1 MQNSHEVQQAM
12 RKLGAQGIPLT
23 RGYRLLFNRN
33 LFLTAYGNIYCN
45 KGALT
50 PGTDENDTMDG
61 MSVERMDNL
70 IQLLRE
76 EKYYPPP
83 SRRTSVP
90 KKSGGRRYL
99 GLPNGS
105 EKLVQEVL
113 RIILEAYYEP
123 RFRDSSHGYRP
134 ERGCHT
140 ALKHVKTKFQNATWF
155 IEGDIK
161 GCFDN
166 IDHDILLSI
175 LKRDIHDG
183 RLIHLIERFL
193 KAGYIEDWEY
203 RKTYSGT
210 PQGGILSPLLSNIY
224 LNELDHF
231 IENELMPQHNRG
243 KRRATN
249 PAYKSYSNRI
259 ERRRR
264 NGQLEEA
271 RKLELER
278 RQLPAVDPND
288 PNFRRLQYV
297 RYADDWLLG
306 FIGPKAE
313 ALEIKEQVKH
323 FLRERLRLEL
333 SEEKTL
339 ITHAKTQSAHFLG
352 YAISIYQADDSLTRR
367 KSDGAK
373 RRSINGVVRLA
384 IPEGLIDKKISRYYH
399 GGKIT
404 SDTRFLQSSVPL
416 IILTYQQ
423 RLRGLVQYYQYAM
436 NVSSLS
442 KLKYAMEISLVK
454 TLAHKLRIKVTRV
467 YKRFKSKHEVNG
479 YTYKVLKVEYDT
491 GKRISTF
498 HWGAIPLRTTHIIHE
513 PMNDHQYDYE
523 RFQYFEQR
531 SELITRL
538 MANTCE
544 VCGATGQCEVHHVR
558 KLADLKTRWQHKQ
571 AKPAWVTKMI
581 AMQRKTLIVC
591 KSCHWKIH
599 NGDPLPQPKEHA

>member
-1 MQNSHEVQQAM
+1 MQKSHEVQQAM
-12 RKLGAQGIPLT
+12 RKLGEKGIPLT
-23 RGYRLLFNRN
+23 RGYRLLYNRE
-33 LFLTAYGNIYCN
+33 LFLAAYGNIYCN

-61 MSVERMDNL
+61 MSVERMENL
-70 IQLLRE
+70 INLLRQ
-76 EKYYPPP
+76 EKYHPKPN
-83 SRRTSVP
+83 RRTSVP
-90 KKSGGRRYL
+90 KKSGGKRHL
-99 GLPNGS
+99 GLPDGS

-123 RFRDSSHGYRP
+123 KFRDSSHGYRP

-140 ALKHVKTKFQNATWF
+140 ALKHVKTKFLNATWF

-166 IDHDILLSI
+166 IDHNILLNI
-175 LKRDIHDG
+175 LRRDIQDE
-183 RLIHLIERFL
+183 RLIQLIERFL
-193 KAGYIEDWEY
+193 KAGYIEDWQY
-203 RKTYSGT
+203 HKTYSGT

-224 LNELDHF
+224 LNELDRF
-231 IENELMPQHNRG
+231 IEDELMPQHNRG

-249 PAYKSYSNRI
+249 PAYKRYSNRI

-271 RKLELER
+271 HKLELER
-278 RQLPAVDPND
+278 RKLPSVDPND
-288 PNFRRLQYV
+288 PDFRRLQYV

-306 FIGPKAE
+306 FIGSKAE
-313 ALEIKEQVKH
+313 ALEIKEKVKH
-323 FLRERLRLEL
+323 FLRERLRLEM

-339 ITHAKTQSAHFLG
+339 ITHAKTQHAHFLG
-352 YAISIYQADDSLTRR
+352 YAISIYQADDAITRR
-367 KSDGAK
+367 SYDGAK
-373 RRSINGVVRLA
+373 TRSVNGCVRLA
-384 IPEGLIDKKISRYYH
+384 IPKGLVDEKISRYYH

-404 SDTRFLQSSVPL
+404 SDTRFLQSSVPH

-423 RLRGLVQYYQYAM
+423 RLRGLVQYYQYAV
-436 NVSSLS
+436 NVSSFS

-454 TLAHKLRIKVTRV
+454 TLAHKLRIQVTGV
-467 YKRFKSKHEVNG
+467 YKKFKGKHEVNG
-479 YTYKVLKVEYDT
+479 YTYKVLKVEFDT
-491 GKRISTF
+491 GKRMSTF
-498 HWGAIPLRTTHIIHE
+498 HWGAIPLRTTRIIHQ
-513 PMNDHQYDYE
+513 PMNDNQYDYE

-538 MANTCE
+538 MADTCE
-544 VCGATGQCEVHHVR
+544 MCGTNGQCEVHHVR

-599 NGDPLPQPKEHA
+599 NGDPLPEKK

>member
-1 MQNSHEVQQAM
+1 MQTSHEVQQAM

-76 EKYYPPP
+76 EKYDPPP

-123 RFRDSSHGYRP
+123 KFRDSSHGYRP

-140 ALKHVKTKFQNATWF
+140 ALKHVKTKFKNATWF

-166 IDHDILLSI
+166 IDHDILLGI

-183 RLIHLIERFL
+183 RLIHLIDRFL

-203 RKTYSGT
+203 RKSYSGT

-224 LNELDHF
+224 LNELDRF
-231 IENELMPQHNRG
+231 IEDELMPQHNRG

-271 RKLELER
+271 RELELER

-352 YAISIYQADDSLTRR
+352 YAISIYQANDSLTRR
-367 KSDGAK
+367 SSDGAK
-373 RRSINGVVRLA
+373 RRSINGIVRLA

-436 NVSSLS
+436 NVSSFS

-454 TLAHKLRIKVTRV
+454 TLAHKLRIPVTRV
-467 YKRFKSKHEVNG
+467 YKRFKSTHEING

-491 GKRISTF
+491 GKRISAF

-513 PMNDHQYDYE
+513 PMNDNQYDYE

-538 MANTCE
+538 MADTCE
-544 VCGATGQCEVHHVR
+544 MCGATGQCEVHHVR

>member
-1 MQNSHEVQQAM
+1 MQTSHEVQQAM

-76 EKYYPPP
+76 EKYDPPP

-166 IDHDILLSI
+166 IDHDILLGI

-183 RLIHLIERFL
+183 RLIHLIDRFL

-224 LNELDHF
+224 LNELDRF
-231 IENELMPQHNRG
+231 IEDELMPQHNRG

-271 RKLELER
+271 RELELER

-333 SEEKTL
+333 SEEKTF

-352 YAISIYQADDSLTRR
+352 YAISIYQANDSLTRR
-367 KSDGAK
+367 SSDGAK
-373 RRSINGVVRLA
+373 RRSINGIVRLA

-436 NVSSLS
+436 NVSSFS

-454 TLAHKLRIKVTRV
+454 TLAHKLRIPVTRV
-467 YKRFKSKHEVNG
+467 YKRFKSTHEING

-491 GKRISTF
+491 GKRISAF

-513 PMNDHQYDYE
+513 PMNDNQYDYE

-538 MANTCE
+538 MADTCE
-544 VCGATGQCEVHHVR
+544 MCGATGQCEVHHVR

-599 NGDPLPQPKEHA
+599 NGDPLPQPK

>member
-1 MQNSHEVQQAM
+1 MQTSHEVQQAM

-76 EKYYPPP
+76 EKYDPPP

-123 RFRDSSHGYRP
+123 KFRDSSHGYRP

-166 IDHDILLSI
+166 IDHDILLGI

-183 RLIHLIERFL
+183 RLIHLIDRFL

-224 LNELDHF
+224 LNELDRF
-231 IENELMPQHNRG
+231 IEDELMPQHNRG

-271 RKLELER
+271 RELELER

-333 SEEKTL
+333 SEEKTF

-352 YAISIYQADDSLTRR
+352 YAISIYQANDSLTRR
-367 KSDGAK
+367 SSDGAK
-373 RRSINGVVRLA
+373 RRSINGIVRLA

-436 NVSSLS
+436 NVSSFS

-454 TLAHKLRIKVTRV
+454 TLAHKLRIPVTRV
-467 YKRFKSKHEVNG
+467 YKRFKSTHEING

-491 GKRISTF
+491 GKRISAF

-513 PMNDHQYDYE
+513 PMNDNQYDYE

-538 MANTCE
+538 MADTCE
-544 VCGATGQCEVHHVR
+544 MCGATGQCEVHHVR

-599 NGDPLPQPKEHA
+599 NGDPLPQPK

>member
-1 MQNSHEVQQAM
+1 MQKSHEVQQAM
-12 RKLGAQGIPLT
+12 RKLGETGIPLT
-23 RGYRLLFNRN
+23 RGYRMLYNRN

-45 KGALT
+45 QGALT
-50 PGTDENDTMDG
+50 PGIDENDTMDG

-70 IQLLRE
+70 IALLRE

-113 RIILEAYYEP
+113 RIILDAYYEP
-123 RFRDSSHGYRP
+123 KFRDSSHGYRP

-140 ALKHVKTKFQNATWF
+140 ALKHVKQHFQNATWF

-166 IDHDILLSI
+166 IDHNILLNI

-193 KAGYIEDWEY
+193 KAGYIEDWQY
-203 RKTYSGT
+203 KKTYSGT
-210 PQGGILSPLLSNIY
+210 PQGNILSPLLSNIY
-224 LNELDHF
+224 LNELDRY
-231 IENELMPQHNRG
+231 IEDELMPQHNRG

-249 PAYKSYSNRI
+249 LAYKRLSNRI

-264 NGQLEEA
+264 NGQHDEA
-271 RKLELER
+271 HQLELER
-278 RQLPAVDPND
+278 RKLPAVDPND
-288 PNFRRLQYV
+288 PNFRRLKYV
-297 RYADDWLLG
+297 RYADDWVLS
-306 FIGPKAE
+306 FIGSKAE
-313 ALEIKEQVKH
+313 ALEIKEQVRH
-323 FLRERLRLEL
+323 FLQEKLRLKL

-339 ITHAKTQSAHFLG
+339 ITHAKTQEAHFLG
-352 YAISIYQADDSLTRR
+352 YAISIYKADDALTRR
-367 KSDGAK
+367 RNDGAK
-373 RRSINGVVRLA
+373 RRSINGCVRLA
-384 IPEGLIDKKISRYYH
+384 IPKGLVDTKISRYYH

-404 SDTRFLQSSVPL
+404 SDARFLQSSVPH

-436 NVSSLS
+436 NVSSFS

-467 YKRFKSKHEVNG
+467 YKRFKSTHELNG

-491 GKRISTF
+491 GKRMSTF
-498 HWGAIPLRTTHIIHE
+498 HWGAIPLKTVQIINE
-513 PMNDHQYDYE
+513 PLNDNQYDYE

-531 SELITRL
+531 SEIITRL
-538 MANTCE
+538 MADTCE
-544 VCGATGQCEVHHVR
+544 ICDEKGQCEVHHVR
-558 KLADLKTRWQHKQ
+558 KLADLKQRWRHKQ

-591 KSCHWKIH
+591 KSCHVKIH
-599 NGDPLPQPKEHA
+599 NGDPLPQKK

>member
-1 MQNSHEVQQAM
+1 MQKSHDVQQAM
-12 RKLGAQGIPLT
+12 RKLGVKGIPLT

-33 LFLTAYGNIYCN
+33 LFLTAYSNIYSN
-45 KGALT
+45 EGALT
-50 PGTDENDTMDG
+50 PGTDETDTLDG

-70 IQLLRE
+70 IQLLRK

-83 SRRTSVP
+83 SRRTTVP
-90 KKSGGRRYL
+90 KKSGGKRPL
-99 GLPNGS
+99 GIPNGS

-123 RFRDSSHGYRP
+123 KFRDSSHGYRP

-140 ALKHVKTKFQNATWF
+140 ALKHVKLKFQNATWF

-166 IDHDILLSI
+166 IDHDILLNI
-175 LKRDIHDG
+175 LRRDIHDG

-193 KAGYIEDWEY
+193 KAGYVEDWVY
-203 RKTYSGT
+203 HKTHSGT

-224 LNELDHF
+224 LNELDRF
-231 IENELMPQHNRG
+231 IEDDLMPQYNRG

-249 PAYKSYSNRI
+249 PAYKRLSSRI
-259 ERRRR
+259 DRRRQS
-264 NGQLEEA
+264 GKFEEA
-271 RKLELER
+271 RELELER
-278 RQLPAVDPND
+278 RQLPSVDPND
-288 PNFRRLQYV
+288 PNFRRLKYV

-313 ALEIKEQVKH
+313 AREIKEKVKH
-323 FLRERLRLEL
+323 FLHEQLRLKL

-339 ITHAKTQSAHFLG
+339 ITHAKTQPAHFLG
-352 YAISIYQADDSLTRR
+352 YAISIYQADDALSRR
-367 KSDGAK
+367 SNDGAK
-373 RRSINGVVRLA
+373 RRSVNGRVRLA
-384 IPEGLIDKKISRYYH
+384 IPKGLVDKKISRYYH

-404 SDTRFLQSSVPL
+404 SDTRFLQNSVPH

-454 TLAHKLRIKVTRV
+454 TLAHKLRIPVTRV
-467 YKRFKSKHEVNG
+467 YKRYKGKLEVNG
-479 YTYKVLKVEYDT
+479 YTYKVLQVELDT
-491 GKRISTF
+491 GKRIRTF
-498 HWGAIPLRTTHIIHE
+498 YWGAIPLKVTRIMHQPI
-513 PMNDHQYDYE
+513 NDNRNDYE
-523 RFQYFEQR
+523 RFQYFEKR

-538 MANTCE
+538 MADTCE
-544 VCGATGQCEVHHVR
+544 YCGATGKCEVHHVR
-558 KLADLKTRWQHKQ
+558 KLSDLKKRWEHKK
-571 AKPAWVTKMI
+571 AKPEWVTKMI
-581 AMQRKTLIVC
+581 AMRRKTLIVC
-591 KSCHWKIH
+591 KSCHVKIH
-599 NGDPLPQPKEHA
+599 RGEPLPQPK

>member
-1 MQNSHEVQQAM
+1 MQKSHEIQQAM
-12 RKLGAQGIPLT
+12 RKLGEKGMPLT
-23 RGYRLLFNRN
+23 RVYRLLFNRN
-33 LFLTAYGNIYCN
+33 LFLTAYGNIYSN

-50 PGTDENDTMDG
+50 PGTDEDDTMDG
-61 MSVERMDNL
+61 MSVERMENL
-70 IQLLRE
+70 ISLLRE

-90 KKSGGRRYL
+90 KKSGGRRHL

-105 EKLVQEVL
+105 YKLVQEVL

-134 ERGCHT
+134 GRGCHT

-166 IDHDILLSI
+166 IDHDILLNI

-193 KAGYIEDWEY
+193 KAGYIEDWQY
-203 RKTYSGT
+203 NKTYSGT

-224 LNELDHF
+224 LNELDRF
-231 IENELMPQHNRG
+231 IEDELMPQYSRG

-249 PAYKSYSNRI
+249 LAYKRLSNRI

-264 NGQLEEA
+264 NGQIEEA
-271 RKLELER
+271 QALELER

-288 PNFRRLQYV
+288 PNFRRLKYV
-297 RYADDWLLG
+297 RYADDWLIG
-306 FIGPKAE
+306 FIGPKSE
-313 ALEIKEQVKH
+313 AFEIKEKVKQ
-323 FLRERLRLEL
+323 FLHEKLRLAL
-333 SEEKTL
+333 SEKKTL
-339 ITHAKTQSAHFLG
+339 ITHAKTRSAHFLG
-352 YAISIYQADDSLTRR
+352 YAISIYQANDRITRR
-367 KSDGAK
+367 SSDGAK
-373 RRSINGVVRLA
+373 RRSINGVVSLA
-384 IPEGLIDKKISRYYH
+384 IPKGLVDKKISRYYH

-404 SDTRFLQSSVPL
+404 SDTRFLQSSVPH
-416 IILTYQQ
+416 IILTFQQ
-423 RLRGLVQYYQYAM
+423 RFRGLVQYYQYAM

-454 TLAHKLRIKVTRV
+454 TLAHKLRIKVTQV
-467 YKRFKSKHEVNG
+467 YKRYKSTHEVNG

-491 GKRISTF
+491 GKRMSTF
-498 HWGAIPLRTTHIIHE
+498 HWGAIPLRTNKIIHE
-513 PMNDHQYDYE
+513 PMNDNRYDYE

-531 SELITRL
+531 SDLITRL
-538 MANTCE
+538 MADTCE
-544 VCGATGQCEVHHVR
+544 ICGANGQCEVHHVR
-558 KLADLKTRWQHKQ
+558 KLSDLKTRWQHKRE
-571 AKPAWVTKMI
+571 KPAWVTKMI

-599 NGDPLPQPKEHA
+599 NGDPLP

>member
-1 MQNSHEVQQAM
+1 MQKSHEVQQAM
-12 RKLGAQGIPLT
+12 RKLGEKGIPLT

-33 LFLTAYGNIYCN
+33 LFLTAYGNIYNN

-50 PGTDENDTMDG
+50 PGTDEDDTMDG
-61 MSVERMDNL
+61 MSIERMEKL
-70 IQLLRE
+70 IALLRE

-90 KKSGGRRYL
+90 KKSGGKRHL

-113 RIILEAYYEP
+113 RTILNAYYEP
-123 RFRDSSHGYRP
+123 KFRDSSHGYRP

-140 ALKHVKTKFQNATWF
+140 ALKYVKLKFQNATWF

-166 IDHDILLSI
+166 IDHDILLNI

-183 RLIHLIERFL
+183 RLINLIERFL
-193 KAGYIEDWEY
+193 KAGYMEDWEY
-203 RKTYSGT
+203 KKTYSGT
-210 PQGGILSPLLSNIY
+210 PQGNILSPLLSNIY
-224 LNELDHF
+224 LNELDRF
-231 IENELMPQHNRG
+231 IEDELMPQYNRG

-249 PAYKSYSNRI
+249 PAYKSLSGRI

-264 NGQLEEA
+264 NRQLKEA
-271 RKLELER
+271 HQLELER
-278 RQLPAVDPND
+278 RKLPSVDPND
-288 PNFRRLQYV
+288 PNFRRLKYV
-297 RYADDWLLG
+297 RYADDWMLS
-306 FIGPKAE
+306 FIGSKAE
-313 ALEIKEQVKH
+313 ALKIKEQVKQ
-323 FLRERLRLEL
+323 FLLEKLRLEL

-339 ITHAKTQSAHFLG
+339 VTHAKTQEAHFLG
-352 YAISIYQADDSLTRR
+352 YAISVYQADEALTRR
-367 KSDGAK
+367 GYDGAK
-373 RRSINGVVRLA
+373 VRSVNGCIRLA
-384 IPEGLIDKKISRYYH
+384 IPKGLVDKKISRYYH

-404 SDTRFLQSSVPL
+404 SDTRFLQSSVPS
-416 IILTYQQ
+416 IIQTYQQ
-423 RLRGLVQYYQYAM
+423 RFRGLAQYYQYAM

-467 YKRFKSKHEVNG
+467 YKRFKSTHEVNG

-498 HWGAIPLRTTHIIHE
+498 HWGAVPLRVNHIIRE
-513 PMNDHQYDYE
+513 PLNDSQYDYE

-531 SELITRL
+531 SDLITRL
-538 MANTCE
+538 MADTCE
-544 VCGATGQCEVHHVR
+544 ICGVKGQCEVHHVR
-558 KLADLKTRWQHKQ
+558 KLADLKKRWEHKK

-591 KSCHWKIH
+591 KSCHLKIH
-599 NGDPLPQPKEHA
+599 NGEPLPRKK